1 MTRRLPLFALCA
13 LLLMVSLSGCSEPLR
28 EAPITLKGQIF
39 GTYYQVILAKPMTR
53 DQVAD
58 IEAGILDE
66 LEAVD
71 ASMST
76 YREDSELS
84 NFNRSPVG
92 EWQPLSPELMQVLE
106 ISRQV
111 SKASDGAFDI
121 TVGGLVNLWSFG
133 PEARPEKVP
142 PEDQL
147 EERLAQ
153 IGPDKVELDIEAGR
167 ARRLSDVYVDLSA
180 VAKGYGVDQ
189 VGDYLEAQGVD
200 NFLVDI
206 GGELVLSGHRDDS
219 GDPWRV
225 GVEVPDEHRQ
235 VAQYVL
241 ALTDMSVAT
250 SGDYRNYF
258 EEDGKRYSH
267 TIDPRTGR
275 PVKHALA
282 SVTVL
287 GDTTADA
294 DAWATALSVLGPQ
307 ASLETARR
315 EGLAVL
321 TLERDGEGWISRVS
335 AAFAERVGD
344 AALDK
349 LGIPRPD
356 QAPAQDADQTPVEDS
371 SQISVEDSAQAPVE
385 DSAQDNEET

>member
-1 MTRRLPLFALCA
+1 MSRRLPLFAVCV
-13 LLLMVSLSGCSEPLR
+13 LLFATLLSGCREPLR
-28 EAPITLKGQIF
+28 EAPITLKGPIF
-39 GTYYQVILAKPMTR
+39 GTYYQVILAEPMRR
-53 DQVAD
+53 DEVAD

-76 YREDSELS
+76 YREASELS
-84 NFNRSPVG
+84 TFNRSPIG

-106 ISRQV
+106 LSQQV
-111 SKASDGAFDI
+111 SRASNGAFDI

-133 PEARPEKVP
+133 PEARPESVP
-142 PEDQL
+142 PNNQL

-153 IGPDKVELDIEAGR
+153 IGPDKVELDTQAGR

-180 VAKGYGVDQ
+180 VAKGFGVDQ
-189 VGDYLEAQGVD
+189 VADYLEAEGIE

-206 GGELVLSGHRDDS
+206 GGELVLRGHRDADAM
-219 GDPWRV
+219 PWRV
-225 GVEVPDEHRQ
+225 GVEVPNEHRQ

-241 ALTDMSVAT
+241 ALSNLAVAT

-258 EEDGKRYSH
+258 EENGQRYSH

-275 PVKHALA
+275 PVEHALA
-282 SVTVL
+282 SVTL
-287 GDTTADA
+287 LSDSAAAA

-307 ASLETARR
+307 AALNTARR

-321 TLERDGEGWISRVS
+321 TLERDGEGWVS
-335 AAFAERVGD
+335 QVSPAFAERVGD

-349 LGIPRPD
+349 LGIPRPGQGPVQD
-356 QAPAQDADQTPVEDS
+356 SVQDAVP
-371 SQISVEDSAQAPVE
+371 
-385 DSAQDNEET
+385 DNKET

>member
-1 MTRRLPLFALCA
+1 MTRRLSLFALAA
-13 LLLMVSLSGCSEPLR
+13 LLLVVALSGCSEPLR

-76 YREDSELS
+76 YRDDSELS
-84 NFNRSPVG
+84 TFNRSPVG

-106 ISRQV
+106 ISRRV
-111 SKASDGAFDI
+111 SQASDGAFDI

-147 EERLAQ
+147 QERLAQ
-153 IGPDKVELDIEAGR
+153 IGPDKVELDIDAGR

-180 VAKGYGVDQ
+180 VAKGFGVDQ
-189 VGDYLEAQGVD
+189 VGDYLEEQGIE

-206 GGELVLSGHRDDS
+206 GGELVLRGHRDDD

-275 PVKHALA
+275 PVEHALA

-287 GDTTADA
+287 GETTAYA
-294 DAWATALSVLGPQ
+294 DAWATALSVLGPR

-321 TLERDGEGWISRVS
+321 TLEREGEGWISRAS
-335 AAFAERVGD
+335 PAFAERVGD

-356 QAPAQDADQTPVEDS
+356 QDTAQGSLQDSDQDS
-371 SQISVEDSAQAPVE
+371 D
-385 DSAQDNEET
+385 QDNEET

>member
-13 LLLMVSLSGCSEPLR
+13 LLLMVALSGCGEPLR
-28 EAPITLKGQIF
+28 EAPITLKGPIF
-39 GTYYQVILAKPMTR
+39 GTYYQVILATPMRR
-53 DQVAD
+53 DEVAD
-58 IEAGILDE
+58 IEAGILRE

-84 NFNRSPVG
+84 AFNRSPIG
-92 EWQPLSPELMQVLE
+92 EWQGLSPELIQVLT
-106 ISRQV
+106 ISQRV
-111 SKASDGAFDI
+111 SRSSDGAFDI

-133 PEARPEKVP
+133 PEARPETVP
-142 PEDQL
+142 PEDLL
-147 EERLAQ
+147 EARLAQ
-153 IGPDKVELDIEAGR
+153 IGPDKVELDTEGNR
-167 ARRLSDVYVDLSA
+167 ARRLGDVYVDLSA
-180 VAKGYGVDQ
+180 VAKGYGVDR
-189 VGDYLEAQGVD
+189 VGDYLESQGVD

-206 GGELVLSGHRDDS
+206 GGELVLRGHRD
-219 GDPWRV
+219 GEAEPWRV
-225 GVEVPDEHRQ
+225 GVEVPDERRQ

-241 ALTDMSVAT
+241 ALTDLSVAT

-258 EEDGKRYSH
+258 EQDGQRYSH

-275 PVKHALA
+275 PVGHALA

-287 GDTTADA
+287 HASSALA
-294 DAWATALSVLGPQ
+294 DAWATALSVLGPR
-307 ASLETARR
+307 AALATARR

-335 AAFAERVGD
+335 PAFAERVGD

-349 LGIPRPD
+349 LGIPRPGQD
-356 QAPAQDADQTPVEDS
+356 PA
-371 SQISVEDSAQAPVE
+371 I
-385 DSAQDNEET
+385 DNEET